1 MRIASLRCVNMSSNL
16 HFEDSKRGVLVVKLN
31 DVVLTGRN
39 IHYPNCL
46 LKEQST
52 DYLINP
58 YDERVMSLM
67 KNCFYD
73 NDKWDFVPVA
83 SQQVAGEYFFFNYN
97 VDNYFHFIY
106 DTLPILYQFYEL
118 KKTYPDIKLLIQTSH
133 PTKETFSPF
142 VAEILNILDVPYLLA
157 DDCSEYETLFVGTSL
172 THGGYSNEAPSE
184 LAFSV
189 WKRCIGSLST
199 DGPRKF
205 YISRRSWVHG
215 QTENMGTNYTMRR
228 KCENEDAVVSMLEN
242 YGIVEIFTELLS
254 TEEKTALFSKA
265 ELVVGIVGGGMC
277 NLLFSPAETKSLC
290 ITTPYF
296 MDINNRFR
304 FSMEHTQLN
313 YSDCTK
319 HTGNTKFL
327 LYSRVRVIGDS
338 EHKGK
343 IGEVE
348 GVENGYTVRLSSN
361 DVAGFSQ
368 DFPMDVYV
376 FNEEDLEAVDLGLNS
391 PFECDIVQLESD
403 LKKLLE

>member
-1 MRIASLRCVNMSSNL
+1 MRIAPIRCVNMSTNL
-16 HFEDSKRGVLVVKLN
+16 VFEESKRGVLAVKLN

-39 IHYPNCL
+39 IYYPNCL
-46 LKEQST
+46 LKQKIA

-67 KNCFYD
+67 KDSFYD
-73 NDKWDFVPVA
+73 NNTWDFVPVA

-106 DTLPILYQFYEL
+106 DTLPILYHFYEL
-118 KKTYPDIKLLIQTSH
+118 RKDYPALKLLIQTSH
-133 PTKETFSPF
+133 PTKKTFSPF
-142 VAEILNILDVPYLLA
+142 VTEMLDILGVPFVLA
-157 DDCSEYETLFVGTSL
+157 DDCSEYETLFVGASL
-172 THGGYSNEAPSE
+172 THGGYSNEAPSK
-184 LAFSV
+184 LAFNI
-189 WKRCIGSLST
+189 WKRCVGSFST

-215 QTENMGTNYTMRR
+215 KTENMGTNYTTRR
-228 KCENEDAVVSMLEN
+228 KCENEDEVVALLES
-242 YGIVEIFTELLS
+242 YGITEIFTELLS

-265 ELVVGIVGGGMC
+265 ELVVGVVGGGMC

-304 FSMEHTQLN
+304 YSMEHTQLN

-319 HTGNTKFL
+319 HSGNTKFL
-327 LYSRVRVIGDS
+327 LFSRVRVIVG

-368 DFPMDVYV
+368 DFPMATCV

-391 PFECDIVQLESD
+391 PFICDLVQLESD
-403 LKKLLE
+403 LKKLLEY

>member
-1 MRIASLRCVNMSSNL
+1 
-16 HFEDSKRGVLVVKLN
+16 
-31 DVVLTGRN
+31 
-39 IHYPNCL
+39 
-46 LKEQST
+46 
-52 DYLINP
+52 
-58 YDERVMSLM
+58 
-67 KNCFYD
+67 
-73 NDKWDFVPVA
+73 
-83 SQQVAGEYFFFNYN
+83 
-97 VDNYFHFIY
+97 
-106 DTLPILYQFYEL
+106 
-118 KKTYPDIKLLIQTSH
+118 
-133 PTKETFSPF
+133 
-142 VAEILNILDVPYLLA
+142 
-157 DDCSEYETLFVGTSL
+157 
-172 THGGYSNEAPSE
+172 
-184 LAFSV
+184 
-189 WKRCIGSLST
+189 
-199 DGPRKF
+199 
-205 YISRRSWVHG
+205 
-215 QTENMGTNYTMRR
+215 MGTNYTMRR

-277 NLLFSPAETKSLC
+277 NLLFSPPETKSLC